1 MASSS
6 NRPTAKHPTRV
17 DDEIVVYWRRGC
29 PFCIALRAG
38 LHRAGLPFREVD
50 IWADPSAAAFVRSVA
65 NGNETVPTVRVGN
78 RTLVNPSAKLVVS
91 TARVELPGIAPAASP
106 SSAERGG
113 RLGWLR
119 RRHPRA

>member
-6 NRPTAKHPTRV
+6 NRPTAKHPARV
-17 DDEIVVYWRRGC
+17 DDEIVVYWQRGC
-29 PFCIALRAG
+29 PFCIALGAG
-38 LHRAGLPFREVD
+38 LHRAGLSFREVD
-50 IWADPSAAAFVRSVA
+50 IWADASAAAVVRSLA
-65 NGNETVPTVRVGN
+65 HGHETVPTVRVGH
-78 RTLVNPSAKLVVS
+78 RTLVNPSAKQVVS
-91 TARVELPGIAPAASP
+91 TARIELPGIALAASP